1 MHKRILDMLICRYDR
16 PIMNNIQRGDYL
28 ECMIASTL
36 WASWRLTTED
46 GWDWAAW
53 DCEHVSSGARLEIK
67 QSAAKQSWD
76 RESDR
81 PRRNPAFDIA
91 PRKGYWPKDSGR
103 WVQAPGRPAD
113 LYIFAWHGRQDEHAD
128 HRDAGQW
135 CFFVVAERSLP
146 TGQKSIALSKLKKAA
161 ASCRVEELGSTVE
174 RTCPAREELKAA
186 GERSASGP

>member
-36 WASWRLTTED
+36 GASWRLTTED

-91 PRKGYWPKDSGR
+91 PRKGYWPKDGGR
-103 WVQAPGRPAD
+103 WVQAPGRRLCRWWPAPR
-113 LYIFAWHGRQDEHAD
+113 Y
-128 HRDAGQW
+128 
-135 CFFVVAERSLP
+135 
-146 TGQKSIALSKLKKAA
+146 AA
-161 ASCRVEELGSTVE
+161 IDKGSTSEDVYSGFLRAAEYLEGTLRNCDYPLTPATVVE
-174 RTCPAREELKAA
+174 GDILELESDPISLDTELA
-186 GERSASGP
+186 